1 MARAIFLPKDA
12 NTRPGAQSIQT
23 AGMWLTNEMEART
36 LTNIQLFAQ
45 MRLHGFRAISPGM
58 ISMWRA
64 DAVAISLKT
73 LPLLLLG
80 LGMNVHEQ
88 RSWIRHFV
96 AAELPTL
103 WSYLEEVA

>member
-1 MARAIFLPKDA
+1 MARTIFLPKDV
-12 NTRPGAQSIQT
+12 NSPPGSQSNQT
-23 AGMWLTNEMEART
+23 PGMWLTNEMEART
-36 LTNIQLFAQ
+36 LTNIKLFDQ
-45 MRLHGFRAISPGM
+45 MRLHGFHAISPNV

-64 DAVAISLKT
+64 DSVAISLKT

-80 LGMNVHEQ
+80 LGMSMREQ

-103 WSYLEEVA
+103 WPYLEEVA